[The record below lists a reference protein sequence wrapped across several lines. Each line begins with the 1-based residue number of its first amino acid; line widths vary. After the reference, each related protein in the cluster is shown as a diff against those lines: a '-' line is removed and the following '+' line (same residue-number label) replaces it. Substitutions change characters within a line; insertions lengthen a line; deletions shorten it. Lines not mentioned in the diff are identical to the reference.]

1 MASDVI
7 VSLAMV
13 GVPSSAGSYAAG
25 QDQAP
30 RALRDAGLVAELST
44 AGLDV
49 HDAGDLSQQVWAP
62 DRDDP
67 LAQNTA
73 QVVASVQELAE
84 RVPELVADGR
94 RLLVIG
100 GNCTIAIGMTAG
112 LSTVLGPTGLLYID
126 RHFDMNTPAST
137 IEGALD
143 WMGLAHA
150 LDVPGCRDEFAGAFK
165 TRPVLEP
172 HRLALLGTD
181 PAQATDFERAQ
192 VAELGISVTTQ
203 ADLIAD
209 PAAAATAALQSLP
222 DAPFAVH
229 VDVDVLDFTDAPFAE
244 NTSGRNIGPTL
255 AQLTTA
261 LKTVVADPRWRA
273 LSIGEI
279 NPTRTAGAPE
289 ELDRL
294 VAVLTDVL
302 VHAGRAQAT

>member
-1 MASDVI
+1 MPP
-7 VSLAMV
+7 LAMI

-30 RALRDAGLVAELST
+30 RALRDAGLVTALLD
-44 AGLDV
+44 AGLEV
-49 HDAGDLSQQVWAP
+49 HDAGDLTEQVWAP
-62 DRDDP
+62 DRNDP

-73 QVVASVQELAE
+73 QVVASVQELAA
-84 RVPELVADGR
+84 RVPELVTDDR

-112 LSTVLGPTGLLYID
+112 LSAVLGPCGLLYID
-126 RHFDMNTPAST
+126 RHFDMNTPDST

-150 LDVPGCRDEFAGAFK
+150 LDLPGCRDEFAGAFA

-181 PAQATDFERAQ
+181 PVEATDFERAQ
-192 VAELGISVTTQ
+192 VATLGISVTTQ
-203 ADLIAD
+203 PAMVAD
-209 PAAAATAALQSLP
+209 PAAAATAALRALP

-255 AQLTTA
+255 DQLVTA
-261 LKTVVADPRWRA
+261 LKAVVTDPRWRA

-279 NPTRTAGAPE
+279 NPTRTAGDPE

-294 VAVLTDVL
+294 VAALTDVL
-302 VHAGRAQAT
+302 AHAGRTPAI